1 MTLGEKLVQTSI
13 KRPKQIAIALGVI
26 TLLLGLLIFKVHVDT
41 DPENMLS
48 PDEPVRI
55 FHNETKKDFSLYDM
69 VILGVVNTSHPDGV
83 FNPETL
89 NHVYDLTQYAATLSD
104 PEHPERQVVSS
115 KIMAPSTV
123 DAISQA
129 GLGQVSFSWLM
140 PKPPETREESLR
152 IRDLAMS
159 NPLLKGT
166 LVSEDEQAIGIY
178 LPITS
183 KNFAHTLSQQLTEK
197 IATLSANGDE
207 YYITGLPVAE
217 DTFGKEMFVQMA
229 ISAPGAMLAIFLLML
244 FFFRQIRLI
253 ISPMIVAMISVITTM
268 GLLIGTGHTLHI
280 MSSMIPIFLMPIAVV
295 DSIHILSEFF
305 DEYQAT
311 RNRRQAI
318 EHVVATL
325 FTPML
330 YTSLTSAAG
339 FASLAFTP
347 IPPVQAFGIFVAIG
361 IMIAWFTTIIF
372 IPAYIMLMPEKSL
385 VNFGVS
391 KNTMREHPSLM
402 ARLLRRQGRFIYAW
416 PKLIMITA
424 LLITGVAI
432 SGIMK
437 IQVNDNPI
445 NWFTKNHEIRVADRI
460 LNSHFKG
467 TYEAFL
473 ILESNGQDLTPSEAN
488 EKFSGMLKS
497 MAVDDPSKI
506 VVAKA
511 LALSQRA
518 ASAPDLDTM
527 LKNMEETF
535 IQAQDE
541 ASDTTYDAWSD
552 ALALLDQFKHRNQVF
567 KRPDVLEYIG
577 GLQAHLLQKGLVGK
591 SNSIT
596 DMVKKIHSE
605 LFNDPAKFSV
615 PDSIGGVA
623 QSLISFQ
630 NSHKPN
636 DLYHMVTPD
645 FQKANIWVQLQNGDN
660 QGMEALVREVEIYI
674 LGHQPPVS
682 LQHEWAGLTYL
693 NVVWQDKMVS
703 GMRDSFIGSFIV
715 VLIMMTILFRS
726 PTWGL
731 LAMIPLSMTIAWIYG
746 VIGLIGKDY
755 DMPVAVLSSLT
766 LGLAVDFAIHFLERV
781 RTTVA
786 ETGSWKSAITLMFE
800 EPARAI
806 SRNVIVIAIGFTP
819 LLLAPLVPYKTVGIF
834 LASIMVISGLATMFI
849 LPALIT
855 IIQNWLF
862 TLPLEDQEAPKP

>member
-183 KNFAHTLSQQLTEK
+183 KNFAHTLSQQLKEK

-596 DMVKKIHSE
+596 DMVKKIHTE

>member
-183 KNFAHTLSQQLTEK
+183 KNFAHTLSQQLKEK

-623 QSLISFQ
+623 QCLISFQ
-630 NSHKPN
+630 NSHKPD